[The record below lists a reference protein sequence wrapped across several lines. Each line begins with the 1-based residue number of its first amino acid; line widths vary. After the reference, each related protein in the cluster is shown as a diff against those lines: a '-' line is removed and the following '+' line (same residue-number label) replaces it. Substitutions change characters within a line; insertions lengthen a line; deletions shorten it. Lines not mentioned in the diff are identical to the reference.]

1 MPKLESVLVELEDKL
16 IFDRLAEGWRP
27 ILRGQSLEKFMQAW
41 RKLFDDP
48 SKPVPKGELHL
59 ERLTETEKSFIQP
72 VIDAYAATEIWGSLP
87 PQRKKKI
94 VELLKKAR

>member
-1 MPKLESVLVELEDKL
+1 MPKLESVLTELEDRL
-16 IFDRLAEGWRP
+16 IVDQLAEVWKP
-27 ILRGQSLEKFMQAW
+27 ILRGLSLEKFMQAW
-41 RKLFDDP
+41 GKLFDDP

-59 ERLTETEKSFIQP
+59 ERLTEEEKVFIVPIIQT
-72 VIDAYAATEIWGSLP
+72 YGATEIWGSLP